1 MADNG
6 GGKNK
11 KYGRNKLFADR
22 YKREGRYEKNK
33 AKSLARHLKRMGLPP
48 SYRGCYTPPGGP
60 AIGSRPFF
68 EKNYADRHQ

>member
-22 YKREGRYEKNK
+22 YKREGRLEKNK
-33 AKSLARHLKRMGLPP
+33 ARKHERHNKRMGLPVN
-48 SYRGCYTPPGGP
+48 YMKNLTPAGGAP
-60 AIGSRPFF
+60 HPRPLGW
-68 EKNYADRHQ
+68 Y